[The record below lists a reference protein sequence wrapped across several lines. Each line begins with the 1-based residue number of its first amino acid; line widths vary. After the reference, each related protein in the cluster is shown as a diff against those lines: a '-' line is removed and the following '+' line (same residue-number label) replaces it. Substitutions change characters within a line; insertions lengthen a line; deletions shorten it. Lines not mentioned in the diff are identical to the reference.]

1 MLLKNVREIHQNK
14 ELIELIGYH
23 KIFWS
28 DFGLKWS
35 DFGQILVRFSGKIG
49 QIFGQILENFSQIL
63 IISTLL

>member
-1 MLLKNVREIHQNK
+1 MLLKNVGEIHQNK

-35 DFGQILVRFSGKIG
+35 DFGQILVRLSG
-49 QIFGQILENFSQIL
+49 ENWSESRSDIENV
-63 IISTLL
+63 